1 MAHPPARGEGG
12 GAPALDE
19 GLYEDEDDF
28 DDDDDEVE
36 FCGVFSQG
44 RDAEDAW
51 DQQAVES
58 DDDVVDLTTDDPEP
72 RPPRRAAPADD
83 YEFDDIEDDFDDE
96 FDGGGADHVDDVS
109 GPLAAFADTFRS
121 VRWLRKRGRSKID
134 YDDFLVDKSAITAG
148 LRRLSAA
155 REKRAREGPKAK
167 PKRSRKGGGKGGRGR
182 GRGRGR
188 KRGRG

>member
-1 MAHPPARGEGG
+1 
-12 GAPALDE
+12 
-19 GLYEDEDDF
+19 
-28 DDDDDEVE
+28 
-36 FCGVFSQG
+36 
-44 RDAEDAW
+44 
-51 DQQAVES
+51 
-58 DDDVVDLTTDDPEP
+58 
-72 RPPRRAAPADD
+72 
-83 YEFDDIEDDFDDE
+83 
-96 FDGGGADHVDDVS
+96 VS